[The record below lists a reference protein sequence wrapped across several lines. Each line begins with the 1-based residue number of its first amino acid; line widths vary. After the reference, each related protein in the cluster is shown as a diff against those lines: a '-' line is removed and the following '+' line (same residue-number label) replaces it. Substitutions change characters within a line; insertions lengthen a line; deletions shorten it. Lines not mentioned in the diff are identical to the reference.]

1 MRDITLRAA
10 TADDYDFCYRVQKA
24 TMQEYVEQTWGWDE
38 AFQQAYF
45 RQRFD
50 PARNQVIVL
59 GGADIGVFA
68 VERRERDIFLAKIY
82 ILPEY
87 QRRGIGT
94 GLIKLV
100 LQEAFK
106 EGLPVTLR
114 VLKVN
119 PARRL
124 YERLGFAVI
133 EENDEFFIM
142 RATPP
147 AEPDC

>member
-94 GLIKLV
+94 GLIKSV